1 MQINSVSQLTE
12 HALSDIT
19 TGSWWI
25 EVSNGTTSYRVDFLY
40 LLTLLRNTISL
51 QNTYVPLTGNCVI
64 TGPLS
69 CTNTISADALTT
81 TALTCSSNTAE
92 LSARCALWS

>member
-12 HALSDIT
+12 HALSNIT
-19 TGSWWI
+19 EGSWWI
-25 EVSNGTTSYRVDFLY
+25 EVSNGTTSYRVDFLS

-51 QNTYVPLTGNCVI
+51 QNQYVPLTGNCVI

-69 CTNTISADALTT
+69 CANTISADALTT

-92 LSARCALWS
+92 LTARCALWS